1 MAKLFDGI
9 MNDIRSRVGPGDSP
23 LYELFVAVDILA
35 QRVEKLEDR
44 DAQP

>member
-1 MAKLFDGI
+1 MDRLIKDI
-9 MNDIRSRVGPGDSP
+9 MNDMRSRVGPEDAL
-23 LYELFVAVDILA
+23 LYELFAAVDILV